1 MSSNVI
7 SIDGPSGSGKTSIG
21 KMLAARLNANFLSS
35 GLIYRM
41 ITINIS
47 EISKNEK
54 YKQYISDL
62 SIFYKDCLEK
72 RFNLEIVN
80 FSDSLIS
87 IIYTDNETGE
97 TFTYE
102 TKFNDQEVYSV
113 DLSILTSKFSQ
124 LAILRS
130 AVSNFL
136 NDYVYEKNLT
146 VIEGRDIGSVVFKDA
161 VMKIYIDSP
170 IELRAKRRLSQSSNE
185 EGIDNIAKRDQ
196 MDKTRDNSPL
206 IVPNGAFIVVNKD
219 QTIEEIVDLLEKEYI
234 NL

>member
-21 KMLAARLNANFLSS
+21 KMLSGRLNADFLSS

-47 EISKNEK
+47 EISKDDK

-62 SIFYKDCLEK
+62 SIIYKDCLEN
-72 RFNLEIVN
+72 RFNIEIVN

-87 IIYTDNETGE
+87 IIYTDNKTEKA
-97 TFTYE
+97 FTYE
-102 TKFNDQEVYSV
+102 AKFNDQQVYSV
-113 DLSILTSKFSQ
+113 DVSILTSKFSQ

-130 AVSNFL
+130 AVSKYL
-136 NDYVYEKNLT
+136 NDYVDEKNLT

-185 EGIDNIAKRDQ
+185 EGIDNIAERDQ

-206 IVPNGAFIVVNKD
+206 IVPDGAFIVVNEN
-219 QTIEEIVDLLEKEYI
+219 QTIEEIVELLEKEYI

>member
-21 KMLAARLNANFLSS
+21 KMLSGRLNADFLSS

-47 EISKNEK
+47 EISKDDK

-62 SIFYKDCLEK
+62 SIFYKDCLES
-72 RFNLEIVN
+72 RFNIEIVN

-87 IIYTDNETGE
+87 IIYTDNKTEE
-97 TFTYE
+97 SFTYE
-102 TKFNDQEVYSV
+102 AKFNDQEVYSV

-130 AVSNFL
+130 AVSKYL
-136 NDYVYEKNLT
+136 NDYVDEKNLT

-185 EGIDNIAKRDQ
+185 EGIDDIAERDQ
-196 MDKTRDNSPL
+196 MDKSRDNSPL
-206 IVPNGAFIVVNKD
+206 IVPDGAFIVVNEN
-219 QTIEEIVDLLEKEYI
+219 QTIEEIVKLLEKEYK